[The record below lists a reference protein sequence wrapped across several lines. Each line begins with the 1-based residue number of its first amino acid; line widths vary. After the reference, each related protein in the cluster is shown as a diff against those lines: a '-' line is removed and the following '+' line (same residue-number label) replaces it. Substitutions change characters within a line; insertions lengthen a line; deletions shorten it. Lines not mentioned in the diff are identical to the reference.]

1 MTTRKFPRECFC
13 SRLLGMSMCIV
24 QEPLLLHTFPIPPR
38 IVAWKMRVDDGKRC
52 KVDEKVFGH

>member
-1 MTTRKFPRECFC
+1 
-13 SRLLGMSMCIV
+13 MSMCIV